1 VPHGTLLATGDEL
14 TMHRPTHKRA
24 RARHHL
30 LLPAVATGVLA
41 GTALVTLP
49 STAAAMDVPEIAAMS
64 AIAPATTAAPASDLA
79 QGSGQASG
87 AAGTASTAAAA
98 QPVATGPQDLLG
110 GTELEAKP
118 PPPPPPPP
126 VVLPVSGYE
135 LTGRFGASSSL
146 WSSTHTGLDFA
157 APEGADIR
165 SVAGGVV
172 TETGS
177 DGAFGTKTVIR
188 QAGGELLWYCH
199 QSSVDVSVGDRVKA
213 GEVIGAV
220 GSTGNVT
227 GPHLHLEV
235 HSAGDDAVD
244 PEDWLTDQ
252 GLRP

>member
-1 VPHGTLLATGDEL
+1 
-14 TMHRPTHKRA
+14 MHRPTHRRA

-30 LLPAVATGVLA
+30 LLPALATGALA

-49 STAAAMDVPEIAAMS
+49 SAAAAMEAPEIASMA
-64 AIAPATTAAPASDLA
+64 AIAPAASGDSGPDSAPA
-79 QGSGQASG
+79 G
-87 AAGTASTAAAA
+87 APAAADAAA
-98 QPVATGPQDLLG
+98 QPVSTGPQDVLG
-110 GTELEAKP
+110 GMELKAKP

-126 VVLPVSGYE
+126 VALPVSDYE
-135 LTGRFGASSSL
+135 LTGRFGASSGL

-157 APEGADIR
+157 ASEGAEIR
-165 SVAGGVV
+165 SVSSGVV

-188 QAGGELLWYCH
+188 EADGTLMWYCH
-199 QSSVDVSVGDRVKA
+199 QSSVDVSVGDRVEA
-213 GEVIGAV
+213 GQVIGAV

-235 HSAGDDAVD
+235 HSAGDNPID
-244 PEDWLTDQ
+244 PEDWLAGK